1 MEEAERFPGI
11 VSLACHDLRT
21 PLATVYGF
29 ARTLTR
35 AEGHDERTA
44 RFLGMIETASEQMTE
59 LLDELGVAARIMGGR
74 FEPLLREVD
83 TLDLVQS
90 EDARVVAGGTGA
102 IVETDPDAAG
112 KALRSLALAALRHGP
127 VDEVGLTADGRVL
140 ELRPVTAAAA
150 PVVMGE
156 ELRDFGAL
164 VARLV
169 LEALDATVELDGDTL
184 RVNL

>member
-1 MEEAERFPGI
+1 MDESERFPRI

-74 FEPLLREVD
+74 FEPMPREVGM
-83 TLDLVQS
+83 LELVRS

-102 IVETDPDAAG
+102 IVETDPDAAAG
-112 KALRSLALAALRHGP
+112 ALRALALAALRHGP
-127 VDEVGLTADGRVL
+127 VEQVRLTADGRVL
-140 ELRPVTAAAA
+140 ELQPVTAAAA
-150 PVVMGE
+150 PIVMGE

-169 LEALDATVELDGDTL
+169 LEALGVSLELEGETL
-184 RVNL
+184 RLVF

>member
-1 MEEAERFPGI
+1 MEEAERFPRI

-35 AEGHDERTA
+35 SEGHDERTA

-74 FEPLLREVD
+74 FEVAPREVD

-90 EDARVVAGGTGA
+90 EDTRVVARGTSA

-112 KALRSLALAALRHGP
+112 RALRALALAALRHGP
-127 VDEVGLTADGRVL
+127 VEQVQFTTDGRVL
-140 ELRPVTAAAA
+140 ELQPVTAAAA
-150 PVVMGE
+150 PVVTGE

-169 LEALDATVELDGDTL
+169 LEALGASLELDGEVL
-184 RVNL
+184 RVTV